1 MSRTNFILPKTVD
14 GYWTETA
21 LSASISSGANIENV
35 SPFSDVHGLP
45 GQPSWQRNVC
55 CIGGWSFVLLTE
67 VEDPILEVMLRKGQ
81 SSAVVVLS
89 GALHTH
95 IQKGIQ
101 EEYTNGQ

>member
-1 MSRTNFILPKTVD
+1 M
-14 GYWTETA
+14 
-21 LSASISSGANIENV
+21 
-35 SPFSDVHGLP
+35 
-45 GQPSWQRNVC
+45 
-55 CIGGWSFVLLTE
+55 LLTE